1 MAPAKLPDPK
11 PDSHDSKTP
20 CGDSEENV
28 RTFRIVGT
36 REYDLW
42 RASDFHDAVRVLAAL
57 QLYLMS
63 GKAKCGFLQ
72 KMFEQFPHA
81 HESEGS
87 EAEAGMEERRGKT
100 VREQLAMVAREKRQ
114 EREERRERA
123 REWQR
128 FLSRASAGDRF
139 GGFGDMRHEGWDWVW
154 RDRQADQSSSEED
167 EDALLNSACMSGRPD

>member
-1 MAPAKLPDPK
+1 MDQMELPDPK
-11 PDSHDSKTP
+11 LNDYRNKAAP
-20 CGDSEENV
+20 GDSEENI

-42 RASDFHDAVRVLAAL
+42 RASDFHDAVRILVAL

-81 HESEGS
+81 
-87 EAEAGMEERRGKT
+87 EERGGSAAEIEARHRKA
-100 VREQLAMVAREKRQ
+100 VREQLVMLAREKRL
-114 EREERRERA
+114 EREEKRESA

-128 FLSRASAGDRF
+128 YLSRSSAGDRF
-139 GGFGDMRHEGWDWVW
+139 GGFGDMRRKGWDWVW
-154 RDRQADQSSSEED
+154 RDRQVDQSSSEED